1 MYALFKNCDAFLA
14 SAPPLIKFGLLILF
28 APEKKQEGIAPPMF
42 TMDDLADI
50 AVTDTQLQREK
61 DKLGGAPEFTKR
73 NLFNFN
79 RQTNEDYNKAV
90 LDLIFTEGRDSLANR
105 ERLFGTQGLF
115 GGQPITG
122 GVSTP
127 TNRFADFKLG
137 MAGGG
142 IAGLSG
148 GIDKGPQITSMNP
161 DSGGLD
167 SLRKNVK
174 KL

>member
-1 MYALFKNCDAFLA
+1 ML
-14 SAPPLIKFGLLILF
+14 
-28 APEKKQEGIAPPMF
+28 
-42 TMDDLADI
+42 TMDDIADI

-61 DKLGGAPEFTKR
+61 DRLGGAPEYTKR
-73 NLFNFN
+73 NLFDFN
-79 RQTNEDYNKAV
+79 RQISEDYNKAV

-105 ERLFGTQGLF
+105 ERLFGTQGTF

-161 DSGGLD
+161 DSGGLA

>member
-1 MYALFKNCDAFLA
+1 MTLNKY
-14 SAPPLIKFGLLILF
+14 LLYRRK
-28 APEKKQEGIAPPMF
+28 EQEGVAAPML
-42 TMDDLADI
+42 TMDDIADI

-105 ERLFGTQGLF
+105 ERLFGTQGTF

-142 IAGLSG
+142 IAKLAGVDSG
-148 GIDKGPQITSMNP
+148 PPPEKGPTPQ
-161 DSGGLD
+161 GLD
-167 SLRKNVK
+167 FLLKRGR
-174 KL
+174 